1 MIGSARE
8 LALDDKVTAD
18 VLLAGW
24 ILGTG
29 ERAISTTVV
38 GVEKRLNGLAKN
50 VSRNGEAE
58 LLKAVPTEV
67 VQIVH
72 RLGDFSLALSAHHV
86 VEELDG
92 GLAATGDHSG
102 RDEMS
107 WEASL
112 VGEDRGTD
120 CIDRE

>member
-24 ILGTG
+24 IPGTG
-29 ERAISTTVV
+29 ERAVSTTVV

-50 VSRNGEAE
+50 ISRNGEAE

-92 GLAATGDHSG
+92 GLAAKPRQVAT
-102 RDEMS
+102 
-107 WEASL
+107 
-112 VGEDRGTD
+112 
-120 CIDRE
+120 